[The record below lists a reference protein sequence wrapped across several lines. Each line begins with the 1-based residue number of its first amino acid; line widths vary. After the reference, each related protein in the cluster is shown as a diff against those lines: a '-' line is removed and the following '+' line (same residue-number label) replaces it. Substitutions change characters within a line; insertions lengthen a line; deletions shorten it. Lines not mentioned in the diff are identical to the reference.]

1 MTTRKRALDAIV
13 YRPWPSS
20 RGRVVLVDLDTVV
33 LDPQWMRET
42 LTSATRAALP
52 SFVERRADDP
62 RVREALGQLR
72 LSIPKPSVRDAVLD
86 AALDRWTHEDRPLP
100 ALRALHGLVWEELFA
115 ARGWRVPLQQD
126 AARSLRRWAN
136 EGREIYAYAS
146 RPASAQTLL
155 LANAS
160 DGPLDRVVTRVIDV
174 SVTERRE
181 PSFVRSIARLAEVEP
196 EEIVLLSDAPRD
208 LTAAAVAGATV
219 MQVLRGDSISDGEYF
234 FTRSLDTIDFEPA
247 QRAAS

>member
-1 MTTRKRALDAIV
+1 MSAVAGATDRELKLSMTTRKRTLDAIV

-52 SFVERRADDP
+52 SFIERRADDP
-62 RVREALGQLR
+62 RVRAALGSLR

-115 ARGWRVPLQQD
+115 TRAWRVLLQPD
-126 AARSLRRWAN
+126 AARERAKHFEAAEDR
-136 EGREIYAYAS
+136 
-146 RPASAQTLL
+146 
-155 LANAS
+155 AS
-160 DGPLDRVVTRVIDV
+160 D
-174 SVTERRE
+174 ERIVEERAVDADGHGE
-181 PSFVRSIARLAEVEP
+181 AR
-196 EEIVLLSDAPRD
+196 R
-208 LTAAAVAGATV
+208 T
-219 MQVLRGDSISDGEYF
+219 
-234 FTRSLDTIDFEPA
+234 
-247 QRAAS
+247 